1 MNDPR
6 AVVNTLDPQA
16 AAALADKHGA
26 VLEALADLLWP
37 IFRDRIADHVQAIV
51 EDKMNG
57 LDRAVIEEVISEY
70 VNDNEIMTSDDV
82 ADRLSEYVEEGTLED
97 KITESITDWARY
109 NLEDHVR
116 EAARELSFTV
126 QVS

>member
-37 IFRDRIADHVQAIV
+37 IFRDRIADHVKAIV
-51 EDKMNG
+51 EDKFIG
-57 LDRAVIEEVISEY
+57 LDRSVIEGVISEY
-70 VNDNEIMTSDDV
+70 VNDHELMTSDEV
-82 ADRLSEYVEEGTLED
+82 ADRLSEYVEEGNFED
-97 KITESITDWARY
+97 KVNDWASYNLDGLVRESI
-109 NLEDHVR
+109 
-116 EAARELSFTV
+116 RELSFTV
-126 QVS
+126 EVN

>member
-1 MNDPR
+1 MSDPR
-6 AVVNTLDPQA
+6 AVINTLDPQA

-51 EDKMNG
+51 EDKINS
-57 LDRAVIEEVISEY
+57 LDRPMIEDIIEEY
-70 VNDNEIMTSDDV
+70 VNDHELMTSDEV

-126 QVS
+126 QVN

>member
-37 IFRDRIADHVQAIV
+37 IFRDRIADHVKAIV
-51 EDKMNG
+51 EDKFVG
-57 LDRAVIEEVISEY
+57 LDRAVIEGVISEY
-70 VNDNEIMTSDDV
+70 VNDHELMTSDDV
-82 ADRLSEYVEEGTLED
+82 DDKLSEYVTEGEFKD
-97 KITESITDWARY
+97 KADEWAEY
-109 NLEDHVR
+109 NIQDHVC
-116 EAARELSFTV
+116 EAVRQLRFTV
-126 QVS
+126 EVSSR

>member
-6 AVVNTLDPQA
+6 AVVNTLEPQA

-51 EDKMNG
+51 ADKINS
-57 LDRAVIEEVISEY
+57 LDRPMIEDMIEQY
-70 VNDNEIMTSDDV
+70 VNDHELMTSDEV
-82 ADRLSEYVEEGTLED
+82 ADRLSEYVEEGNLND
-97 KITESITDWARY
+97 RISDWAQD
-109 NLEDHVR
+109 NMEEVVR
-116 EAARELSFTV
+116 DAVRELSFTV
-126 QVS
+126 EVS

>member
-6 AVVNTLDPQA
+6 AALNTLDPQA

-51 EDKMNG
+51 ADKINS
-57 LDRAVIEEVISEY
+57 LDRPMIEDMIEQY
-70 VNDNEIMTSDDV
+70 VNDHELMTSDEV
-82 ADRLSEYVEEGTLED
+82 ADRLSEYVEEGNFED
-97 KITESITDWARY
+97 KVNDWAQD
-109 NLEDHVR
+109 NIEGLVR
-116 EAARELSFTV
+116 EAVRELSFTV
-126 QVS
+126 EVN

>member
-37 IFRDRIADHVQAIV
+37 IFRSRIADHVEAIV
-51 EDKMNG
+51 DDKIKS
-57 LDRAVIEEVISEY
+57 LDRPMIEDMIEEY
-70 VNDNEIMTSDDV
+70 VNSHELMTSDEV
-82 ADRLSEYVEEGTLED
+82 ADRLSEYVEEGNFED
-97 KITESITDWARY
+97 KINDWASYNLDGLVRESI
-109 NLEDHVR
+109 
-116 EAARELSFTV
+116 RELSFTV
-126 QVS
+126 EVN

>member
-16 AAALADKHGA
+16 AADLTDKHGA

-51 EDKMNG
+51 ADKINS
-57 LDRAVIEEVISEY
+57 LDRPMIEDMIEQY
-70 VNDNEIMTSDDV
+70 VNDHELMTSDEV
-82 ADRLSEYVEEGTLED
+82 ADRLSEYVEEGNFED
-97 KITESITDWARY
+97 KVNDWAQD
-109 NLEDHVR
+109 NIEGLVR
-116 EAARELSFTV
+116 EAVRELSFTV
-126 QVS
+126 EVN

>member
-16 AAALADKHGA
+16 AADLTDKHGA

-51 EDKMNG
+51 ADKLNS
-57 LDRAVIEEVISEY
+57 LDRPMIEDMIEQY
-70 VNDNEIMTSDDV
+70 VNDHELMTSDEV
-82 ADRLSEYVEEGTLED
+82 ADRLSEYVEEGNLND
-97 KITESITDWARY
+97 RISDWAQDNMEEIVSGELR
-109 NLEDHVR
+109 NLT
-116 EAARELSFTV
+116 FTV
-126 QVS
+126 QVN

>member
-6 AVVNTLDPQA
+6 AVLNTLEPQA
-16 AAALADKHGA
+16 AAALADKHSA

-37 IFRDRIADHVQAIV
+37 IFRERIKTHVQAIV
-51 EDKMNG
+51 EDKLIG
-57 LDRAVIEEVISEY
+57 LDRAVIEEVIEEY
-70 VNDNEIMTSDDV
+70 VNNHELMTSDEV

-109 NLEDHVR
+109 NMEDHVR
-116 EAARELSFTV
+116 EAVRELSFTV

>member
-16 AAALADKHGA
+16 AAALTDKHGA

-51 EDKMNG
+51 ADKINS
-57 LDRAVIEEVISEY
+57 LDRPMIEDMIEQY
-70 VNDNEIMTSDDV
+70 VNDHELMTSDEV
-82 ADRLSEYVEEGTLED
+82 ADRLSEYVEEGNFED
-97 KITESITDWARY
+97 KVNDWAQD
-109 NLEDHVR
+109 NIEGLVR
-116 EAARELSFTV
+116 EAVRELSFTV
-126 QVS
+126 EVN